1 MSAIKII
8 VNDDFVTL
16 EYEEKNGQNIDK
28 RLRQLKSTLG
38 VTWYGVASVLG
49 MKPTEASVRL
59 FKRWCRSP
67 DMASYQ
73 EMPES
78 QWKVLLM
85 LTIGQKPITCDENNN

>member
-8 VNDDFVTL
+8 VNGDFVSL
-16 EYEEKNGQNIDK
+16 EYEEKTGKNIDI

-38 VTWYGVASVLG
+38 VTWYGVASALG

-67 DMASYQ
+67 EMASHQ

-85 LTIGQKPITCDENNN
+85 LTLGQDPAISD